1 MKLYKT
7 IKKIFILLIVF
18 ISLQSAFSQPIYF
31 SNRYNFDLPY
41 VFDFARNIMEV
52 NNGYIVAGETGYE
65 NYSNWHKLAIMKI
78 DTLGNKL
85 WTKTYGDTLAEYG
98 FGYGGSL
105 IKTID
110 NDFASS
116 GIRRAYTPDWV
127 HDQGILIKYNNDF
140 DTLWSRLYGE
150 KTQPYDTSYL
160 FYQLKQLEDG
170 CFVII
175 GGRKPYGLASW
186 VYLLKTDSL
195 GNKIWDHVYGTGGTR
210 YYYAYSV
217 VQTSDGGFAI
227 GGEYAILGQYQS
239 EQPIIIKIDSLG
251 NQEWIETF
259 GSQFN
264 EFRTVVTLSNDGKI
278 TAGCILS
285 DSSFGSTSYIG
296 RIRIF
301 KLTNYGSIIWDNLY
315 GERKR
320 NSKIHSIRTLQDGS
334 IISSGYYVT
343 DNYPHI
349 VGWILK
355 VNSDGDSIWMREYD
369 HANLSIYSYNGLFD
383 VKPTS
388 DGGLIACGDIHPHPP
403 DTGNQDAWVIKL
415 DSIGCD
421 TPGCDTTVAIPEI
434 LYKNT
439 EGKLYI
445 YPNPASNFLNIQYPI
460 TNDESKKIISIYDF
474 FGRKVKEIKVPN
486 TQQQIK
492 FDVSNW
498 NNGLYVAVLRKNKK
512 NIVKKKFVVLR

>member
-1 MKLYKT
+1 M
-7 IKKIFILLIVF
+7 
-18 ISLQSAFSQPIYF
+18 
-31 SNRYNFDLPY
+31 
-41 VFDFARNIMEV
+41 
-52 NNGYIVAGETGYE
+52 
-65 NYSNWHKLAIMKI
+65 
-78 DTLGNKL
+78 
-85 WTKTYGDTLAEYG
+85 
-98 FGYGGSL
+98 
-105 IKTID
+105 
-110 NDFASS
+110 
-116 GIRRAYTPDWV
+116 
-127 HDQGILIKYNNDF
+127 
-140 DTLWSRLYGE
+140 
-150 KTQPYDTSYL
+150 
-160 FYQLKQLEDG
+160 KQLENYDLV
-170 CFVII
+170 FI
-175 GGRKPYGLASW
+175 GLTGSYNEATRI
-186 VYLLKTDSL
+186 YLLKTDSV
-195 GNKIWDHVYGTGGTR
+195 GNKIWDHVYGTGSSR

-239 EQPIIIKIDSLG
+239 EQPIIIKVDSLG

-259 GSQFN
+259 GSQYN
-264 EFRTVVTLSNDGKI
+264 EFRTVVTLSNDGNI
-278 TAGCILS
+278 TAGSILS

-301 KLTNYGSIIWDNLY
+301 KLTNDGSIIWDNLY

-355 VNSDGDSIWMREYD
+355 VNSYGDSIWMREYD
-369 HANLSIYSYNGLFD
+369 HANLSIYSSNKLFD

-434 LYKNT
+434 VYKNT
-439 EGKLYI
+439 EGELYI
-445 YPNPASNFLNIQYPI
+445 YPNPARYKFQVTSSRFHVEPC
-460 TNDESKKIISIYDF
+460 IIEFYDI
-474 FGRKVKEIKVPN
+474 FGRKVKEIKVAKGQN
-486 TQQQIK
+486 EIIV
-492 FDVSNW
+492 DVSKW
-498 NNGLYVAVLRKNKK
+498 NRGIYIAVLWQNGKLIAKE
-512 NIVKKKFVVLR
+512 KFMIIR